1 MRVENFI
8 ALRFIKEIRKNKELS
23 NASFIVIMVIVI
35 SMVFFIAASSIM
47 NGYTY
52 GLLKIAFEVKTFH
65 VIFPAYY
72 SLNDSMYAVDL
83 IKKDK
88 RVLYSDLYRET
99 KVLLSANGKTTGLA
113 FFRTLPE
120 NIFNEDK
127 GFDSCIKL
135 VEGSKSLDANEV
147 MISAKTAEKL
157 KLKAGQRI
165 YLTTMLSEDSEDII
179 IKRLLVSG
187 IFTTGYVE
195 FDEQVAII
203 GNFTGDSIF
212 TDKLIYNVLIKLK
225 DYRKSR
231 KFAKT
236 YTATGILDMLTW
248 YDLNDYEIKALNFEK
263 NIIVFIVILVIFVA
277 SLNILTTIN
286 ITVFEKSKNIGI
298 LRAVGYSP
306 NSIIT
311 IFVFYG
317 IYLGACGILIGIITG
332 LLIMNLLNEIIAFFS
347 YIINLF
353 NSALYFIISK
363 FMDIPSPEKIE
374 FFSKDF
380 YLDRIYAEI
389 SFWELFF
396 ISVLTLFFSL
406 ISSILP
412 AVKAGKVKPIEVIKN
427 G

>member
-8 ALRFIKEIRKNKELS
+8 ALRFIKEIRKNKEIS
-23 NASFIVIMVIVI
+23 NASFIVITVIVI

-72 SLNDSMYAVDL
+72 SLNDSGYAVDL

-88 RVLYSDLYRET
+88 MVLYSDLYRET

-135 VEGSKSLDANEV
+135 IEGSKSLDANEV

-157 KLKAGQRI
+157 KLKTGQRI
-165 YLTTMLSEDSEDII
+165 YLTTMLSEDNEDII

-195 FDEQVAII
+195 FDEQVALI
-203 GNFTGDSIF
+203 GNNTGDSIF

-225 DYRKSR
+225 DYRKAK

-236 YTATGILDMLTW
+236 YTATGILDMVTW

-306 NSIIT
+306 KSIIT

-317 IYLGACGILIGIITG
+317 IYLGASGILIGIITG

-347 YIINLF
+347 YIVNLF
-353 NSALYFIISK
+353 NSVLFFIISK
-363 FMDIPSPEKIE
+363 FTDIQAPEKIE

-396 ISVLTLFFSL
+396 ISVLTLLFSL